1 MFSLPLGS
9 EEKKNV
15 APDLEINSSEID
27 YGVISYFL
35 PKTKTPCGYRL
46 IAGREIVGCLAKS
59 GRKKNYI
66 GAKEAIDELKK
77 VNKKNKLRTVRST
90 WSQKEFAEV
99 ALLVPAAFYDINSL
113 AGITTK
119 QSFSSGFDSLQA
131 SSFVDTLT
139 ERSSV
144 IGALASEKGMPIH
157 SKGELP
163 GKIED
168 IATTIKSELDR
179 SSKVVN
185 KLELPTLNRI
195 TMHMQDGSLLMM
207 RIEDLDIVA
216 WVSEGADHDA
226 IIIDSI
232 AKLDSMSDS
241 NIADDDGSM
250 LEEGLNTLERKGG
263 LDSLLSMLSR
273 GNSESISGYIRVEND
288 DDVLDI
294 LLSKGIPV
302 GARSKKPLSVKDVAY
317 NSTAPKAKLTLF
329 SLPKV
334 ERLGT
339 HLNTTKKFNLNSFCD
354 NISKSRTRSKDR
366 EKQINKRLMK
376 MFGFAIGIEDLTES
390 LGEWTLK
397 EKKSAG
403 VKLIPKA
410 QSGKMLMPTSVVDS
424 KEFDKIKQEQARLIK
439 EVAKME
445 RQRDDVKASFDAS
458 KIEVDGMRAR
468 ISEMQKLNSGNVD
481 QISQLK
487 IDLREATNGQELALN
502 RNESLTQRIKE
513 LEKQVEHRI
522 EELAQAVGESESR
535 EKLQKMVSDLS
546 EQEIRL
552 KSEVEAGDIRL
563 RQLRASIDADDR
575 RHRMV
580 ADQLEAQR
588 ERHRQATAISNELER
603 RIESQ
608 NKELLDLDAEAASHR
623 KLMEE
628 ERAHFL
634 DSERRLGHLHAE
646 VKELHEE
653 RRRLMRELGDLSGR
667 RAEAET
673 EVNNLISTAESLK
686 DAHDAALSDIDE
698 ANAIRAKLRDEP
710 LAQALL
716 GQDHGFSSLAPIM
729 QRLDRMRELGYSLT
743 LMDRAIE
750 RGLTIIQHNVDNV
763 AKTPR
768 YLLSTE
774 VMDLLQSQ
782 TPETASTIRGLTNWS
797 VRQRLE
803 SKLKEIVQ
811 LVVLDLEGLLDEFE
825 RSTTLL
831 RKMRQMITQL
841 EELGVPKDTLYRLEA
856 LCNRPEALPHI
867 ANNLRETIQSALD
880 SIYLEADQGDA
891 GVAVVMEKTASS
903 LDEAMKQLDETGL
916 TFGSKKPTPLWVFQE
931 NGLLPHEDIKL
942 ESERP
947 SVSEEII
954 RELNPHNASNA
965 ESIEVS
971 KDAVNDE
978 DGWTSMEIDTAKEN
992 QEVNN
997 AESSIPIEENN
1008 RIAIDAE
1015 LAKLDHAWERRNINS
1030 ELEDENDPL
1039 DELNNEVE
1047 KFDI

>member
-1 MFSLPLGS
+1 MFNLPLGS
-9 EEKKNV
+9 EEKKNGN
-15 APDLEINSSEID
+15 PDLEINSSEID
-27 YGVISYFL
+27 YGVISYYL
-35 PKTKTPCGYRL
+35 PKAKTPYGYRL
-46 IAGREIVGCLAKS
+46 IAGNEIVGCLSKT
-59 GRKKNYI
+59 GKKKNYI
-66 GAKEAIDELKK
+66 GAKQAIDELKK
-77 VNKKNKLRTVRST
+77 VSKKNKLRSVRTT
-90 WSQKEFAEV
+90 WSQKQFAEV
-99 ALLVPAAFYDINSL
+99 ALLVPAAFYDISSL

-119 QSFSSGFDSLQA
+119 HSLSSGFDSLQA

-144 IGALASEKGMPIH
+144 IGALAAQKGMTIH

-163 GKIED
+163 GDIEN
-168 IATTIKSELDR
+168 IASTIKSELDR
-179 SSKVVN
+179 SSKVVTN
-185 KLELPTLNRI
+185 LDLPTLNRI
-195 TMHMQDGSLLMM
+195 TIHMQDGSLLMM
-207 RIEDLDIVA
+207 RVGDLDIVA
-216 WVSEGADHDA
+216 WISEGADHEA
-226 IIIDSI
+226 ILIDSM
-232 AKLDSMSDS
+232 AKLNSTPVT

-250 LEEGLNTLERKGG
+250 LEEGLKTLERKGG
-263 LDSLLSMLSR
+263 LDNLLSMLSR
-273 GNSESISGYIRVEND
+273 GNSESISGYIRVEGEEE
-288 DDVLDI
+288 VLD
-294 LLSKGIPV
+294 LLISKGIPV
-302 GARSKKPLSVKDVAY
+302 GARSIKSLSMKDIAY
-317 NSTAPKAKLTLF
+317 NSTAPKAKLTLY
-329 SLPKV
+329 SLPKI
-334 ERLGT
+334 ERLKE
-339 HLNTTKKFNLNSFCD
+339 HLNTTKKFTVNSFCN
-354 NISKSRTRSKDR
+354 NIAKSRTRSKDR

-376 MFGFAIGIEDLTES
+376 MFGFAIGLEDLS
-390 LGEWTLK
+390 KDLGEWTLK
-397 EKKSAG
+397 ENKSTGA
-403 VKLIPKA
+403 KLLPRA
-410 QSGKMLMPTSVVDS
+410 QSGTMLMPTSVIDS
-424 KEFDKIKQEQARLIK
+424 SEFDKIKQEQARLIK
-439 EVAKME
+439 EVARME
-445 RQRDDVKASFDAS
+445 RQRDDVKASYESS
-458 KIEVDGMRAR
+458 KVEVDGMRAR
-468 ISEMQKLNSGNVD
+468 ISEMQILNTTNVD

-487 IDLREATNGQELALN
+487 VDLREATNGQELALS
-502 RNESLTQRIKE
+502 RNDSLTQRIKE

-535 EKLQKMVSDLS
+535 EKLQRMVSELS

-608 NKELLDLDAEAASHR
+608 NKELEDLDAEAASHR

-628 ERAHFL
+628 ERSHFL

-667 RAEAET
+667 RSEAET

-686 DAHDAALSDIDE
+686 DAHDAALADIDE
-698 ANAIRAKLRDEP
+698 ANVIRAKLRDEP

-729 QRLDRMRELGYSLT
+729 QRLDRMRDLGYSLT

-768 YLLSTE
+768 YLLSSE

-841 EELGVPKDTLYRLEA
+841 EDLGVPKDTLYRLEA

-880 SIYLEADQGDA
+880 SIFLEADQEDA
-891 GVAVVMEKTASS
+891 GVAVIMEKTANS

-916 TFGSKKPTPLWVFQE
+916 TFGSNKPKSLWRFQE

-947 SVSEEII
+947 LVSEEII
-954 RELNPHNASNA
+954 RELNPHNASNS
-965 ESIEVS
+965 ESVEVS
-971 KDAVNDE
+971 NDTVNDE
-978 DGWTSMEIDTAKEN
+978 DGWTSMEIATHKEVD
-992 QEVNN
+992 EPNN
-997 AESSIPIEENN
+997 SEEDLVGNDP
-1008 RIAIDAE
+1008 RMAIDAE

-1030 ELEDENDPL
+1030 EEEEEDPL
-1039 DELNNEVE
+1039 NELNNEFE
-1047 KFDI
+1047 NFDI